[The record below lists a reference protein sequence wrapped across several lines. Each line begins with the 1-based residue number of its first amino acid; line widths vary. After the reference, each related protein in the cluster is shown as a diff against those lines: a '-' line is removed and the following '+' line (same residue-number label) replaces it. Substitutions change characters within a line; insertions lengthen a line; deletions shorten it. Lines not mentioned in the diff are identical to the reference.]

1 MFNEPFLCPG
11 AESSVGDVELIE
23 TEFIPLLI
31 DSSEVAGL
39 LLILIMLHSVLAILL
54 TVPSTVSSDFLK
66 KILKS
71 SQNESYKNIIYKDT
85 PCFLT
90 YTENANNDCGK
101 IPTQSHTFIIM
112 HTMYMIQ
119 PYSYQV
125 FV

>member
-1 MFNEPFLCPG
+1 MFNELFLYPG

-31 DSSEVAGL
+31 DSREVAGL

-66 KILKS
+66 KIKS

-85 PCFLT
+85 HCFLN

-112 HTMYMIQ
+112 QQHTKYMIQ
-119 PYSYQV
+119 PYSY
-125 FV
+125 